1 MDLQHRIEIR
11 ERPLWMFIPFVLVLL
26 PLSTSLQNGAAIG
39 AGADVVNTLWAM
51 WWFQQELP
59 YTAWGGESFLFN
71 FPFGGKGAIL
81 SPIFAVCW
89 SGLDIILGPSLASLW
104 TSVLCLYGT
113 MLLLVAIGRA
123 YSWSYLSIGCMLCA
137 FVCQRY
143 FLFTLGETG
152 VVGVAIF
159 PLLLCWY
166 AVIRFR
172 STQKQSWLWCIIFCI
187 ALQGLENPYLA
198 PVPPVIVLFG
208 LWPDKKSLGTL
219 VVLGILSL
227 VSIGSLYHGTS
238 ASEYQSLR
246 PTSYAQIFGQYF
258 PVVERTWAQLSV
270 EEFVY
275 PLRPRWPI
283 GGQDTIHQAGR
294 GFVGYSVL
302 IFGVL
307 GMFFAQKER
316 WLLFFL
322 GIWGIVFAFGSDW
335 NGVAAPFSWFN
346 SICSLVVRPLTQP
359 TRYLLLTVLAL
370 SIGVG
375 ACAQRASIAKVWI
388 GIVLW
393 SVVLVEAVLH
403 GGLSLRL
410 PATEFPEYNC
420 ISQLGASN
428 GAVLVWP
435 WDGIDDEDF
444 DATLHSRLFQMVHN
458 RPGATIGTG
467 SWPLTGSVFPG
478 LILRDIGWTKSL
490 EGTGRLD
497 TKRLAR
503 WGYEW
508 VIVDGRISKTLRTRA
523 NKEVFGEQNLV
534 ETCGEIDIYRLAKT
548 PIEKRPTHPF
558 ANRPKPVP
566 SLEDNF

>member
-1 MDLQHRIEIR
+1 MDLQRRIDIT
-11 ERPLWMFIPFVLVLL
+11 ERPFWIFIPFVLVLL
-26 PLSTSLQNGAAIG
+26 PLSASLRQGAAIG

-59 YTAWGGESFLFN
+59 YTAWGGESVLFN

-81 SPIFAVCW
+81 SPIFAFCW
-89 SGLDIILGPSLASLW
+89 SALDVFLGPSLASLW
-104 TSVLCLYGT
+104 TSIICLYGT

-123 YSWSYLSIGCMLCA
+123 YGWTCLSIGCMLSA

-166 AVIRFR
+166 ALLRFR
-172 STQKQSWLWCIIFCI
+172 ETHKQRWLWCIVVCI
-187 ALQGLENPYLA
+187 AVQGLENPYLA
-198 PVPPVIVLFG
+198 PAPPIIVLFG
-208 LWPDKKSLGTL
+208 LWRDWKSLGQL
-219 VVLGILSL
+219 VVLGMVALGA
-227 VSIGSLYHGTS
+227 IGSLYHGTS

-246 PTSYAQIFGQYF
+246 PSSYAQIWGQYF
-258 PVVERTWAQLSV
+258 PVVERTWAKLTW
-270 EEFVY
+270 EEFLQ

-302 IFGVL
+302 LFGVV
-307 GMFFAQKER
+307 GMLFAKRER
-316 WLLFFL
+316 LLLCFL
-322 GIWGIVFAFGSDW
+322 AIWGLVFALGSDW
-335 NGVAAPFSWFN
+335 NGVAAPFAWFN
-346 SICSLVVRPLTQP
+346 SICAQVVRALTQP
-359 TRYLLLTVLAL
+359 TRYLLLTVLSL
-370 SIGVG
+370 SLGVG
-375 ACAQRASIAKVWI
+375 ACAQRAAGVKTWLGMLVWSVLLWE
-388 GIVLW
+388 GIV
-393 SVVLVEAVLH
+393 H
-403 GGLSLRL
+403 GGLSLRI
-410 PATEFPEYNC
+410 PATEFPEYSC
-420 ISQLGASN
+420 VSKLRTSS

-467 SWPLTGSVFPG
+467 SWPLTGAVFPG
-478 LILRDIGWTKSL
+478 LVLRDIGWSKSV

-508 VIVDGRISKTLRTRA
+508 VVVDGRISKTLRTRA
-523 NKEVFGEQNLV
+523 HKEVFGENNLV
-534 ETCGEIDIYRLAKT
+534 ETCGDVDIYRLAKT
-548 PIEKRPTHPF
+548 PIEERPTHPF
-558 ANRPKPVP
+558 ANRPLPVP